1 MHIVLFYLIFFFCKI
16 QLFALEVRTSYY
28 FGTLIWYTM
37 LRYVKFYEQ
46 IEDSLKS
53 TVSIRKAVL
62 NASVRC
68 SRI

>member
-1 MHIVLFYLIFFFCKI
+1 
-16 QLFALEVRTSYY
+16 
-28 FGTLIWYTM
+28 M